1 MKEDKIKLSM
11 DVSLL
16 FAHLLILPIIFDS
29 FFNQYSWYKPF
40 TYGVIGVCSVVVLF
54 LINFLKSH
62 LSSENFRYLCL
73 NFGINLFVA
82 MGLII
87 LKSLGGNRTI
97 GGIILA
103 TVCLAAMIYSLIL
116 DRKLSKVFVK

>member
-1 MKEDKIKLSM
+1 MKEDKIKLLM

-16 FAHLLILPIIFDS
+16 FSHLLILPIIFDS
-29 FFNQYSWYKPF
+29 YFNQYSWYKPF
-40 TYGVIGVCSVVVLF
+40 TYGVMGICSAVVLF
-54 LINFLKSH
+54 LINYLKSH
-62 LSSENFRYLCL
+62 LSSKHFRYLCL

-82 MGLII
+82 VALII

-103 TVCLAAMIYSLIL
+103 MVCLVVMIYSLVL
-116 DRKLSKVFVK
+116 DRRLSKVFVK